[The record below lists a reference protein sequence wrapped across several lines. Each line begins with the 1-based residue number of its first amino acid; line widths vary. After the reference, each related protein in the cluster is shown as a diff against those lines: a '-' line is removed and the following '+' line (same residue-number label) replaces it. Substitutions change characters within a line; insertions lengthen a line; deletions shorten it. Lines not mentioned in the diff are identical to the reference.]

1 MCVNIIIKDVN
12 NLKNFNRQQ
21 YSNMNRDICVN
32 IIIQGVNNQRTSIA
46 VLFQYEQGYMCE

>member
-21 YSNMNRDICVN
+21 YSNMNKDMCVN
-32 IIIQGVNNQRTSIA
+32 IIIQGVNKRITSKDDYIP
-46 VLFQYEQGYMCE
+46 M